1 VAAAVVPVVEDFLI
15 IQMIPIL
22 EAQMVEMDLRY

>member
-15 IQMIPIL
+15 IQLIPIL
-22 EAQMVEMDLRY
+22 EAQMVQMDPK